1 MKYYSEKLDKFFD
14 DPFDLEREEEQS
26 ELNELKEKV
35 ANEEAEAK
43 KAHLA
48 SRKKQLANAIED
60 CDVELERAYQKY
72 EEAKKICQ
80 KILEESNAQMTDI
93 LDTAKKEISDAQ
105 EKKAKYLAAFNNE
118 FGTFK
123 VSYTGDK
130 ALKEFEKMMNL
141 FDFKN
146 SFFKF

>member
-14 DPFDLEREEEQS
+14 DPFDLERAEEKKELEEKAAS
-26 ELNELKEKV
+26 EEV
-35 ANEEAEAK
+35 EAK
-43 KAHLA
+43 KAHIA
-48 SRKKQLANAIED
+48 NRKKQLANAIED
-60 CDVELERAYQKY
+60 CDVELDRAYQKY
-72 EEAKKICQ
+72 EEAKKVCQ
-80 KILEESNAQMTDI
+80 KILEESNEQMTEI
-93 LDTAKKEISDAQ
+93 LDKAKKEISDVQ

-130 ALKEFEKMMNL
+130 AIREFEKMMNL

-146 SFFKF
+146 PFFKF

>member
-14 DPFDLEREEEQS
+14 DPFDLERAEEQK
-26 ELNELKEKV
+26 ELKEKA
-35 ANEEAEAK
+35 ANEEVEAK

-48 SRKKQLANAIED
+48 NRKKELANAIED
-60 CDVELERAYQKY
+60 CDVELDRAYQKY

-93 LDTAKKEISDAQ
+93 LDKAKKEISDAQ

>member
-14 DPFDLEREEEQS
+14 DPFDLERAEEQK
-26 ELNELKEKV
+26 ELKEKA
-35 ANEEAEAK
+35 ANEEVEAK

-48 SRKKQLANAIED
+48 NRKKELANAIED
-60 CDVELERAYQKY
+60 CDVELDRAYQKY

-80 KILEESNAQMTDI
+80 KILEESNTQMTDI
-93 LDTAKKEISDAQ
+93 LDKAKKEISDAQ

>member
-1 MKYYSEKLDKFFD
+1 MKYYSEKLNKFFD
-14 DPFDLEREEEQS
+14 DPFDLERAEEQK
-26 ELNELKEKV
+26 ELKEKA
-35 ANEEAEAK
+35 ANGEAEAK
-43 KAHLA
+43 KVHLA
-48 SRKKQLANAIED
+48 NRKKELANAIED
-60 CDVELERAYQKY
+60 CDKELDKAYQNY

-80 KILEESNAQMTDI
+80 KILEESNQQMTDI
-93 LDTAKKEISDAQ
+93 LDKAKKEISDAQ

-146 SFFKF
+146 PFFKF